1 MPPTDVCTAPGMIVE
16 TLAPGVWRV
25 ALPNGHRLV
34 ARLLRRDAAR
44 ASEFT
49 VGSVLTV
56 RVSPGDLSVGVVV
69 VKPV

>member
-1 MPPTDVCTAPGMIVE
+1 MPPADGCTVRGVIVE
-16 TLAPGVWRV
+16 VLAPGVWRV

-44 ASEFT
+44 AAEFVIGT
-49 VGSVLTV
+49 VLTV

-69 VKPV
+69 MESV